1 MSKDLEAMTTDL
13 ARRLVK
19 LVESQDPHERAEL
32 VAETVR
38 LMISQAIHDNN
49 CVTSAK
55 GKKESHSGG

>member
-19 LVESQDPHERAEL
+19 LCQAQEPEERAEI
-32 VAETVR
+32 VAETIR

-49 CVTSAK
+49 CAINAL
-55 GKKESHSGG
+55 GKTGDSNG